1 MRSIEHGQGAPGQ
14 GKSAADTFRDRDARG
29 SGRRGFDA
37 PRARPLRKRR
47 TEGPGI
53 SRSLPKSAHA
63 PGELLREFF
72 HARVLEDIE
81 DRSDCHL
88 YGAARHVGIRHLGGD
103 WSLDDVELGEIA
115 MFEKRPVVGF
125 RDPFTSIGEIDPCL
139 SQICERVE
147 NSHNSLRFLKSSPHW
162 EQPKTHRAGRTVS
175 GTASSSRRRL
185 GGRGGTD
192 FLRGGWRAATLPPAE
207 NWGDRDP

>member
-1 MRSIEHGQGAPGQ
+1 MIAHRLERFPAPLQCLAELLCFLELDSVDFRRVEVACHFAQLLCGIVF
-14 GKSAADTFRDRDARG
+14 ATFSQACG
-29 SGRRGFDA
+29 HV
-37 PRARPLRKRR
+37 
-47 TEGPGI
+47 EGVD
-53 SRSLPKSAHA
+53 HA

-88 YGAARHVGIRHLGGD
+88 HGAARHVGIGHLCSD

-115 MFEKRPVVGF
+115 MFKKRPVVGF
-125 RDPFTSIGEIDPCL
+125 RDPFTCIGEIDPCL

-147 NSHNSLRFLKSSPHW
+147 NSHKSLRFLKSSPHW
-162 EQPKTHRAGRTVS
+162 EQPKTNRAGRTVS

-192 FLRGGWRAATLPPAE
+192 FLRGGWRAATQPP
-207 NWGDRDP
+207 R